1 MQAFKDLDEDG
12 TDYIKVQD
20 LKLALGRVYI
30 ELNEKELY
38 KTISEVDEDNTGK
51 VSFQNFLEI
60 YYNKKILP
68 GLDDKKQDLIDAF
81 GAVGGGPGEEGSVDA
96 EVLIHIIKKEF

>member
-1 MQAFKDLDEDG
+1 MDKLNEEDIDNCMQAFKDLDEDG

-60 YYNKKILP
+60 YY
-68 GLDDKKQDLIDAF
+68 
-81 GAVGGGPGEEGSVDA
+81 
-96 EVLIHIIKKEF
+96 